1 MQIDDSGIYD
11 IHADLCKAIAHR
23 TRLMIVALLKDGE
36 RSVGELVSG
45 LDISVANASQHLR
58 ILRDNHIVQTRKEG
72 QTVFY
77 SLTDPRL
84 PEVCSM
90 IRSILV
96 DGITKRNEMV
106 HKLDRMSKTKH
117 KKKQRQ

>member
-1 MQIDDSGIYD
+1 MQIDDSHIYD

-23 TRLMIVALLKDGE
+23 TRLMIVSLLEGGE
-36 RSVGELVSG
+36 LSVGELVSR

-72 QTVFY
+72 QSVYY

-84 PEVCSM
+84 PKVCST
-90 IRSILV
+90 IRSILI
-96 DGITKRNEMV
+96 DGIEKRSEMI
-106 HKLDRMSKTKH
+106 HKLDKKSKTRH
-117 KKKQRQ
+117 RKKQR